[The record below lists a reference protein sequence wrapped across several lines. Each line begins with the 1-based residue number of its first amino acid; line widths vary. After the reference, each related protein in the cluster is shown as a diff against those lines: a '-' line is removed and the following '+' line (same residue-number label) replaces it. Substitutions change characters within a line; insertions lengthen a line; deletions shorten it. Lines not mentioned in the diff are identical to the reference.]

1 MAVIEKDGLDG
12 MIDSLAQV
20 KNITSGLTPE
30 QVAALKNNFAKM
42 GQENGKNSKVAQVI
56 YLSKAHSK
64 FKLVALVPNSRM
76 ADPDAPNNVYSNTFC
91 FKEYGERVEAFL
103 S

>member
-1 MAVIEKDGLDG
+1 

-30 QVAALKNNFAKM
+30 QVTALKNNFAKM

-64 FKLVALVPNSRM
+64 FKLIALVPNSRM
-76 ADPDAPNNVYSNTFC
+76 EYFVPVNETTADPDAPNNVYSNTFC